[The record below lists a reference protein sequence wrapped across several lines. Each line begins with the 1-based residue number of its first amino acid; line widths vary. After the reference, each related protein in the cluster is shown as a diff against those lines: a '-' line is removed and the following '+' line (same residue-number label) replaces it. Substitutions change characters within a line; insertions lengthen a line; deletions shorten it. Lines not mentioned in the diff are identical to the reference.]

1 MSTLAIVLIAWAG
14 VLAIL
19 VGALAL
25 ATRQRQAHHTDDV
38 KRRGTTID
46 RRRSEGDRRVG
57 LPDLRE
63 DKVER
68 RSASGD
74 RRRGVRD
81 RRRVLGP
88 A

>member
-1 MSTLAIVLIAWAG
+1 MSTVAIVLIAWAG
-14 VLAIL
+14 ALAIL

-25 ATRQRQAHHTDDV
+25 ATRHRRSAHTEDV

-46 RRRSEGDRRVG
+46 RRRGEGDRRVG

-63 DKVER
+63 EKVER

-74 RRRGVRD
+74 RRHGAPD